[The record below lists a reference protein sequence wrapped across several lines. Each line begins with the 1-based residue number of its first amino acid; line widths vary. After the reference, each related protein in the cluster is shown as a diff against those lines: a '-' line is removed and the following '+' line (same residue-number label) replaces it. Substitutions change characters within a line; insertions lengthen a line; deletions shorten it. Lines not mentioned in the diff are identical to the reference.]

1 MTGLADEI
9 KARADLAEVILAAGV
24 DLRRR
29 GRLMVGR
36 CPFHAESTGSFTV
49 YVENV
54 PPSFHCFGCGAHGT
68 VIDFWMK
75 DRAVDLGTAL
85 SELGELLHVSR
96 DTAPLSDEERRRAKA
111 EAAQRRARL
120 MAEAEARE
128 AAARQRRM
136 MGAEEIWRAARHD
149 VRLTRYLDGRGVPT
163 AAIARSWG
171 EAAPGGVPLSLRLL
185 MQCPDHENRR
195 EDPAMVGVITSSDGR
210 FKGVHRTFLNADLSA
225 KREVKG
231 LAAKMMLGVAW
242 GGAVRLTPT
251 APRLFLAEGIETGL
265 SVMAAMAMAG
275 ETAGAAVWAAL
286 SLDNI
291 AGRGW
296 DAIPDMEKP
305 AILLPDGVA
314 EAVICEDADNKDPR
328 KADALYARAARRF
341 GHRTGVRVRR
351 ARPQAGM
358 DFNDMMRSAA

>member
-1 MTGLADEI
+1 
-9 KARADLAEVILAAGV
+9 VLAAGV

-36 CPFHAESTGSFTV
+36 CPFHSESTGSFTV

-68 VIDFWMK
+68 AIDFWMK
-75 DRAVDLGTAL
+75 DRSVDLSRAL
-85 SELGELLHVSR
+85 SELGQLLHVSR
-96 DTAPLSDEERRRAKA
+96 DTPSSDEERARAKA
-111 EAAQRRARL
+111 DADARRARL
-120 MAEAEARE
+120 RAEADARE
-128 AAARQRRM
+128 AASRQRRM
-136 MGAEEIWRAARHD
+136 MGAEDIWRAARHD
-149 VRLTRYLDGRGVPT
+149 VRLARYLDGRRVPT
-163 AAIARSWG
+163 SEIARGWG
-171 EAAPGGVPLSLRLL
+171 AAAPGGVPLSLRLL

-195 EDPAMVGVITSSDGR
+195 EDPAMVGVITDRDGR
-210 FKGVHRTFLNADLSA
+210 FRGVHRTFLNAELSA
-225 KREVKG
+225 KRNVKG

-305 AILLPDGVA
+305 AILLPDGVV
-314 EAVICEDADNKDPR
+314 EAVICEDADNKDKH

-341 GHRTGVRVRR
+341 GHRTGIRVRR